1 MTSKNRVLPF
11 KFLTKDTQMTQH
23 TFTPKV
29 GLQQLM
35 LEASKEMKSFSHA
48 MGFKM
53 ANDVLVD
60 IAKHALEVKDEKLIK
75 MLQSICVL
83 NSED

>member
-1 MTSKNRVLPF
+1 MSKS
-11 KFLTKDTQMTQH
+11 TKTM
-23 TFTPKV
+23 TPKV

-35 LEASKEMKSFSHA
+35 LEAATEMKSFSHA

-60 IAKHALEVKDEKLIK
+60 IGKHALETKDEKLIK

-83 NSED
+83 SSED